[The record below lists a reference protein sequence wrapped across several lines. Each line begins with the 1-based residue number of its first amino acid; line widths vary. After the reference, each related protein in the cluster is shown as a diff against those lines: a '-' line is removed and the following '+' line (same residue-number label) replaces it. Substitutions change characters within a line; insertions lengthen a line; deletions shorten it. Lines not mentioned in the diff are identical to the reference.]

1 MAHFGIQQQSHFR
14 RDNRPSGVLT
24 VPDVAVLA
32 GAGGGDNN
40 DDGNE
45 ASQDDGV
52 FPAVLHDYPALFNGP
67 LAENAVPVAHGAFN
81 PIEPG
86 FHNELMPADSLAA
99 TAGQLDQQQLHQ
111 GHQRKQLPHQ
121 RQAQPQIQPPVR
133 PHVIA
138 LSRALALAQ
147 AQTQAH
153 HVEAQPHVQARA
165 QVTSQGAVSTAGAD
179 YLPLGQYSNL
189 TPTTPQTVRS
199 LPHDS
204 STELTGANAGDDWDP
219 AQIRFVENPPNLAEW
234 RRKLFDLDET
244 VFLSQQEY
252 DMYFPWIDNVYS
264 HRSTQRY
271 KRKSFVSHYFDC
283 RMKGR
288 APGTPKSD
296 DPNKK
301 KRKRN
306 VRERNLCDVKIKIS
320 EYQTETSSAM
330 AGLQTADVAGVDS
343 EALAKAFSR
352 FEDQPFWSIQR
363 VNGNGTN
370 GVGDGKPSKHRHT
383 LGKSDEIKKCSV
395 QRWLAARQK
404 HARKNQRPTQWK
416 PTGNAAATARKHTN
430 DGKDDEIKF
439 YAACFCPFSQRVW
452 ITLEAKGLE
461 YQYCETDPFRKPAH
475 LLEEDP
481 VGLVP
486 AVVKGIRPAPS
497 PKPPTLRPCDESSI
511 ILEYLEEIDSTVLLH
526 PTDARLK
533 ANCRLWIDFINA
545 KLVPSFFSLLATTE
559 EKSRSQGT
567 KNLQRDIMTLVH
579 AADEK
584 GPYFLGHQLCL
595 VDIHLAPF
603 ALRLSRILQPFR
615 GWTPSSPDSRWQRWI
630 DAIEDNLHVRNT
642 VSTGNVYTGTVDL
655 VSRGFS
661 FRVD

>member
-14 RDNRPSGVLT
+14 RNNRPSGVLA

-67 LAENAVPVAHGAFN
+67 LTENTSN
-81 PIEPG
+81 SSIKDTSENSSPISVK
-86 FHNELMPADSLAA
+86 LTL
-99 TAGQLDQQQLHQ
+99 
-111 GHQRKQLPHQ
+111 K
-121 RQAQPQIQPPVR
+121 
-133 PHVIA
+133 
-138 LSRALALAQ
+138 
-147 AQTQAH
+147 
-153 HVEAQPHVQARA
+153 
-165 QVTSQGAVSTAGAD
+165 
-179 YLPLGQYSNL
+179 SNL
-189 TPTTPQTVRS
+189 LFS
-199 LPHDS
+199 F
-204 STELTGANAGDDWDP
+204 
-219 AQIRFVENPPNLAEW
+219 IFVENPPNLAEW
-234 RRKLFDLDET
+234 RQKLFDLDET

-252 DMYFPWIDNVYS
+252 DMYFPWIDKVYS
-264 HRSTQRY
+264 HQSTQRY

-306 VRERNLCDVKIKIS
+306 IRECNLCDVKIKIS

-352 FEDQPFWSIQR
+352 FKDQSFWSIQR

-404 HARKNQRPTQWK
+404 HATKNQRPTQWK
-416 PTGNAAATARKHTN
+416 PTGNAAATARKHTK

-461 YQYCETDPFRKPAH
+461 YQYCETDPLRRPAH

-486 AVVKGIRPAPS
+486 TVVKGAPS
-497 PKPPTLRPCDESSI
+497 PKPPALRPCDESSI

-533 ANCRLWIDFINA
+533 ANCRLWIDF
-545 KLVPSFFSLLATTE
+545 
-559 EKSRSQGT
+559 
-567 KNLQRDIMTLVH
+567 DIMTLVH

-584 GPYFLGHQLCL
+584 GLDP
-595 VDIHLAPF
+595 VKP
-603 ALRLSRILQPFR
+603 RLTMA
-615 GWTPSSPDSRWQRWI
+615 GWI
-630 DAIEDNLHVRNT
+630 DAIEDNPHVRNT